1 VESFSHPQKQEIFRC
16 LLKQLLM
23 GSITSF
29 NTYEPTFMN
38 VVIVV
43 VVYEAVIDLK
53 SNT

>member
-1 VESFSHPQKQEIFRC
+1 
-16 LLKQLLM
+16 M